1 MTSTT
6 SPSARPHRGGEPEVD
21 LVFYRLLHRAM
32 LADVAALADVTDLAA
47 TGDLVLTTARAQA
60 LAGYVE
66 RLCGEIAALHR
77 GEDAVL
83 WPLVAAAAGA
93 AVDLG
98 DLADDHHAMDP
109 LLVRART
116 FAAALAREPQDLPMA
131 NRLAGA
137 VTDLLDL
144 LTEHV
149 ADAERCLF
157 PAITRYVSIADFA
170 AARSQLRRDLG
181 PGQLLWLLPWLAHH
195 ATGDELQRA
204 LAGAGPAPKVLL
216 ALGGPAFRRSRAAAL
231 GT

>member
-6 SPSARPHRGGEPEVD
+6 SPSAMPRRGGEPEVD

-32 LADVAALADVTDLAA
+32 LADVAALAEVTDLAA
-47 TGDLVLTTARAQA
+47 TGDLALTAARAQA
-60 LAGYVE
+60 LAGYVDK
-66 RLCGEIAALHR
+66 LCGEIAALHR

-93 AVDLG
+93 AGGLG
-98 DLADDHHAMDP
+98 RRGAAPPAMAP

-116 FAAALAREPQDLPMA
+116 FAPARARAPQDLPMA

-157 PAITRYVSIADFA
+157 PAITRYVS
-170 AARSQLRRDLG
+170 
-181 PGQLLWLLPWLAHH
+181 
-195 ATGDELQRA
+195 
-204 LAGAGPAPKVLL
+204 V
-216 ALGGPAFRRSRAAAL
+216 
-231 GT
+231 

>member
-6 SPSARPHRGGEPEVD
+6 SPSASPRRGGEPEVD

-32 LADVAALADVTDLAA
+32 LADVAALADVTDRAA
-47 TGDLVLTTARAQA
+47 CADPVLTAARAKA
-60 LAGYVE
+60 LAGYVD
-66 RLCGEIAALHR
+66 RLCGELAAVHR
-77 GEDAVL
+77 GEDAIL

-116 FAAALAREPQDLPMA
+116 FSSALTRDPQDLPMA
-131 NRLAGA
+131 NRLAGT

-157 PAITRYVSIADFA
+157 PAIARYVSVADFA

-181 PGQLLWLLPWLAHH
+181 PAQLLWLLPWLAHH
-195 ATGDELQRA
+195 ATGDELHRA

-216 ALGGPAFRRSRAAAL
+216 TLGGPAFRRSRAAAL
-231 GT
+231 GA